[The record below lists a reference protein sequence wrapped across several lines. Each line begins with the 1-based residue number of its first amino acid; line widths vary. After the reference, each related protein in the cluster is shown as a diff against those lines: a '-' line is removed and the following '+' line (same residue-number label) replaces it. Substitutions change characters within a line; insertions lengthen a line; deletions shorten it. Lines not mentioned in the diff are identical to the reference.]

1 MGRMITHR
9 LLSPVTAITAVA
21 LVALGLGVQGCG
33 GAEEGTGPGF
43 DASSYPEQDITIVVP
58 FGAGGGSDILSRTIA
73 SVIQELDLVPVE
85 IVIENRTGG
94 SGAIGYDYV
103 AKQAGNPYMLASL
116 SVSFFTTP
124 LLGASPVNYNDFT
137 PIAAIA
143 MSPYIMA
150 VRAES
155 PIQSIDDVKAAT
167 RLTTGTTGVASDAAL
182 LANMLQNQTGVTIDA
197 VPFDGEGEIM
207 AGMLGG
213 HLDFI
218 FGNPV
223 EILPNIQAGTL
234 RAIAVSTGERLQ
246 TLPDVPSFNEL
257 GFDIEHAQ
265 VRGVLM
271 PLEMPAE
278 VVAYWEDILRQV
290 ATSDAWN
297 RAYLDRFKEEPRFA
311 EGEEFAQII
320 EDTNDLYSDIL
331 TELGLLQ

>member
-9 LLSPVTAITAVA
+9 LLSPVTATTAVA
-21 LVALGLGVQGCG
+21 LVILGLVAQGCG
-33 GAEEGTGPGF
+33 GADEGGAASF
-43 DASSYPEQDITIVVP
+43 DASTYPEQDITMVVP

-73 SVIQELDLVPVE
+73 SVIQELDIVPVE

-103 AKQAGNPYMLASL
+103 AKQADNPYMLASL

-124 LLGASPVNYNDFT
+124 LLGASPVSYKDFT

-155 PIQSIDDVKAAT
+155 PIQSVDDVKAAM

-182 LANMLQNQTGVTIDA
+182 LAHMLQNQSGVTIDA

-207 AGMLGG
+207 AALLGG
-213 HLDFI
+213 HLDFV

-246 TLPDVPSFNEL
+246 TLPDVPSFKEL

-271 PLEMPAE
+271 PLGMPPE
-278 VVAYWEDILRQV
+278 VVAYWQDVMRQV
-290 ATSDAWN
+290 ATSDAWQ

-311 EGEEFAQII
+311 EGEEFGQII
-320 EDTNDLYSDIL
+320 EATNDLYSNIL
-331 TELGLLQ
+331 TELGLIQ